1 MGLRLGGW
9 VWGWGGGGSGT
20 PSGVSEKSKVSH
32 IVVSGRG
39 AWFGF
44 IYVDG
49 CTGHAV
55 KAWNFPETYSLPQP
69 VLPVTVSI

>member
-1 MGLRLGGW
+1 MDGFGDG
-9 VWGWGGGGSGT
+9 VGVGGSGT

-69 VLPVTVSI
+69 VLPVTASI